1 MTHVANQ
8 TKNWRELKDCI
19 GGDTFLANF
28 PSSASLFSIYIDITR
43 ETIFVTIYLNS

>member
-28 PSSASLFSIYIDITR
+28 PSSASLFSKYINIIK
-43 ETIFVTIYLNS
+43 ETFFVTI